1 MNTEKSIKDLKL
13 AYNERG
19 VLTLLEYAE
28 KGQDYYLDEG
38 LTIPLLIAEGSVNRK
53 HFRRFPN
60 IDVQVIRDYF
70 GSSESI
76 EHLNAKRQILY
87 SKSIQIG
94 SVIIQGHTAKD
105 EVRFLDTNNI
115 IDVVLYD
122 EKGNVLLGIEVYHTN
137 KKDKESISKL
147 NKLNI
152 NIYEQDINDEK
163 GSRFICYARSN
174 DYDNTTNDSRGES
187 FCPRTQATLNEE
199 AVSKYE
205 EQLRELQETDRTN
218 RERLKESRKP
228 ISRLRKDIKA
238 EVIRIAEGYE
248 QIRDQEQ
255 GIYSEEGR
263 RIAWDIEDIEDRIKR
278 IRKWTK
284 ETKEEIRREED
295 RIRGLKDI
303 DTTEAELTRLVG
315 IRGSENNKRNAK

>member
-137 KKDKESISKL
+137 KKDKESMAAIKKYWYLPILVFAGSGLIEVLLFYVQKSGKVGDGGL
-147 NKLNI
+147 NFTSVLFFLSGCLGLIFLIVIKQVNFTRNEI
-152 NIYEQDINDEK
+152 IAGICIGVHNFFTIY
-163 GSRFICYARSN
+163 
-174 DYDNTTNDSRGES
+174 
-187 FCPRTQATLNEE
+187 L
-199 AVSKYE
+199 
-205 EQLRELQETDRTN
+205 L
-218 RERLKESRKP
+218 
-228 ISRLRKDIKA
+228 
-238 EVIRIAEGYE
+238 
-248 QIRDQEQ
+248 
-255 GIYSEEGR
+255 
-263 RIAWDIEDIEDRIKR
+263 
-278 IRKWTK
+278 
-284 ETKEEIRREED
+284 
-295 RIRGLKDI
+295 IRGL
-303 DTTEAELTRLVG
+303 ELGWDGSVLFPVNNVGTIFFTAVIGILIFKEKLTKINYLGLVVA
-315 IRGSENNKRNAK
+315 ILAVYLISQ